1 MRGLVRPDRYVDPWE
16 DVRAESEADSPR
28 EKSEGNGNHQT
39 FEKEQR
45 YEHLSVPPS
54 YAPELVSKLFT
65 VVTRSAA
72 KQTEMPE

>member
-1 MRGLVRPDRYVDPWE
+1 MYVQKARLTAHVR
-16 DVRAESEADSPR
+16 RAKET
-28 EKSEGNGNHQT
+28 GNHQT

-54 YAPELVSKLFT
+54 YAPELVSKLFS